1 MSYETNSK
9 EKLLNFDNNKFFGV
23 FNDNELS
30 VSFNFYDI
38 QSNYEV
44 GIKNVIKKQIHH
56 SF

>member
-1 MSYETNSK
+1 MK
-9 EKLLNFDNNKFFGV
+9 LILKKLLNFDNNKFFGV

-30 VSFNFYDI
+30 VSFNFNDI